1 MGIFSVFK
9 RNDKKTKKM
18 EIKEQTIEEAR
29 SYYSAFDFEWIKGD
43 HNTAVESYKN
53 VTQLGDSFFIEFQ
66 SGNRINTEFLDE
78 FMIIYPAQPK
88 NKPSK
93 TFPEIPGNVEIK
105 DKFSVTSIVYEDQK
119 NIDTDSPIYKL
130 LRKQKKNMV
139 EVSIKIKLNLPPK
152 ELYSVLLDSF
162 EDAEVEIIDFVLDG
176 VDIQTIKDS
185 LSASVKMNYYSE
197 KNKQLDS
204 KKETNKKQQEDE

>member
-88 NKPSK
+88 NEPSK